1 MRVPWKEFYQVC
13 TFWIC
18 PKSKMANKGSWPLY
32 KDYIREF
39 ENCFCSKTA
48 GPISLKLDQNVYR
61 LSFFQFCIFYAPQI
75 IAKSR
80 TEFCEIQTTSS
91 LQVLG
96 EMFQNVACMFLGWSS
111 TSCSFFRICLKSKMS
126 SMRLRPLY
134 RDYIRKCKTCF
145 FFKIAGLTLLKLGQ
159 SIYLA
164 NSFQLCFLY
173 ASCWCQM
180 SVSYKMDIY

>member
-1 MRVPWKEFYQVC
+1 MV
-13 TFWIC
+13 
-18 PKSKMANKGSWPLY
+18 
-32 KDYIREF
+32 
-39 ENCFCSKTA
+39 
-48 GPISLKLDQNVYR
+48 GPILLKPCQNVHW
-61 LSFFQFCIFYAPQI
+61 LTLFQFCIFYHPGQSRMAT
-75 IAKSR
+75 IAKNR
-80 TEFCEIQTTSS
+80 TEFCKIQTTSP
-91 LQVLG
+91 LKPLG
-96 EMFQNVACMFLGWSS
+96 KMFQNVPCMFLGWSS

-134 RDYIRKCKTCF
+134 RDYTRKCKTCF